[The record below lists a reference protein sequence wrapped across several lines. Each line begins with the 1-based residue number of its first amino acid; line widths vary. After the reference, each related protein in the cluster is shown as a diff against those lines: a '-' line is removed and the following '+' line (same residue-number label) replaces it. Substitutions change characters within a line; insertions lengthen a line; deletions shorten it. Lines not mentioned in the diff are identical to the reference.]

1 MQVKDL
7 QPRQGKDDIVLDI
20 VDVGEVREFEKFGR
34 AGRVTTAIAKDE
46 TGDIK
51 LTLWNDDIEK
61 VKAGDKIKITNG
73 YVSEWQGE
81 MQLSTGKFGTL
92 EVIGES
98 KEAKEEATKGPDEEE
113 DKKIYEEA
121 EKNLKELEE
130 GLEEEPDF
138 DEEDIKDE

>member
-7 QPRQGKDDIVLDI
+7 QPRQGKVDMELDI
-20 VDVGEVREFEKFGR
+20 VDISEARQFEKFGKS
-34 AGRVTTAIAKDE
+34 GRVANAIAKDE

-51 LTLWNDDIEK
+51 LTLWNDDIDK
-61 VKAGDKIKITNG
+61 VKSGDRIKITDG

-81 MQLSTGKFGTL
+81 KQLSTGKFGKI

-98 KEAKEEATKGPDEEE
+98 ENVKKEMASPSDEEGNRKMYKEAEEE
-113 DKKIYEEA
+113 IEKA
-121 EKNLKELEE
+121 ESKLEE
-130 GLEEEPDF
+130 GPEF